1 MTERNRKPQAFTLA
15 EETPA
20 RGRRRSVREP
30 MSIPMSSVAFEQ
42 EPERNDIVAMPQ
54 PELARRGMKW
64 AGIFVAA
71 LGALISMAAGLAL
84 TQMIDDLFARSQVLG
99 WVGSGFLALAGLA
112 ALIVIL
118 REAFGLIR
126 LKRLVRLH
134 EDANRALTVQDRQAA
149 ARTIASLERIY
160 RGRPDV
166 RWGLDELKAHS
177 DPVMAPDDRIKM
189 AERDLMG
196 VLDEN
201 ALALIGRT
209 SRRLTLLTAITP
221 AAALDILFVAALNLR
236 MLREIATLYG
246 GRPGTLGTIRLA
258 RMVVSHL
265 AVTGGLALSDNLVQH
280 LIGRG
285 VLGRLSARFGE
296 GAVNGILTARIG
308 LAAIDLCRPLPFI
321 VRRKPSLSAF
331 IRHILA
337 LEPGAASREMA
348 GSAPHHDRQ
357 GRQART

>member
-1 MTERNRKPQAFTLA
+1 MSERNRKPQAFTLTEDA
-15 EETPA
+15 PA
-20 RGRRRSVREP
+20 RGRRKNVREP
-30 MSIPMSSVAFEQ
+30 KSIPLSSVTFEE
-42 EPERNDIVAMPQ
+42 EPEGNEIIAIQQ

-71 LGALISMAAGLAL
+71 LGALISLWAGLAL
-84 TQMIDDLFARSQVLG
+84 TQLIDDLFARSQIIG
-99 WVGSGFLALAGLA
+99 WVGAGFLALAALA

-134 EDANRALTVQDRQAA
+134 DDANRALTVKDRQAA

-160 RGRPDV
+160 RRRPDV
-166 RWGLDELKAHS
+166 RWGLDKLRAHS

-201 ALALIGRT
+201 ALALIGRA

-246 GRPGTLGTIRLA
+246 GRPGTLGTFKLA

-308 LAAIDLCRPLPFI
+308 LAAIDLCRPLPFV

-331 IRHILA
+331 IRQLLA
-337 LEPGAASREMA
+337 LEPAASRE
-348 GSAPHHDRQ
+348 
-357 GRQART
+357 

>member
-1 MTERNRKPQAFTLA
+1 MNERNRKPQAFTLA
-15 EETPA
+15 EDTPP
-20 RGRRRSVREP
+20 RSRRKNVREP
-30 MSIPMSSVAFEQ
+30 KNIPVSRVTFED
-42 EPERNDIVAMPQ
+42 EPEENEIVPVQQ
-54 PELARRGMKW
+54 PELARRGLKW
-64 AGIFVAA
+64 ASVLIAA
-71 LGALISMAAGLAL
+71 LGALISMSVGLAL
-84 TQMIDDLFARSQVLG
+84 TRMIDDLFSRSQVLG
-99 WVGSGFLALAGLA
+99 WVGTGFLALAGLA
-112 ALIVIL
+112 AMIIVL

-134 EDANRALTVQDRQAA
+134 DDANRAMTVKDRQAA
-149 ARTIASLERIY
+149 ARTIASLEHIY
-160 RGRPDV
+160 RERPDV
-166 RWGLDELKAHS
+166 RWGLDELRAHS
-177 DPVMAPDDRIKM
+177 EAMMAPDDRIKM

-201 ALALIGRT
+201 ALVLIGRT

-246 GRPGTLGTIRLA
+246 GRPGMLGTIKLA

-331 IRHILA
+331 IRQILA
-337 LEPGAASREMA
+337 LEPAATPREAAS
-348 GSAPHHDRQ
+348 
-357 GRQART
+357 

>member
-1 MTERNRKPQAFTLA
+1 MTERYRKPQAFTLA
-15 EETPA
+15 EDTPA
-20 RGRRRSVREP
+20 RGRRRNVREP
-30 MSIPMSSVAFEQ
+30 KSIPISSVAFEK
-42 EPERNDIVAMPQ
+42 EPEGNELIAVQQ
-54 PELARRGMKW
+54 PELVRRGTKW
-64 AGIFVAA
+64 AVIFVGS
-71 LGALISMAAGLAL
+71 LGVLISMSVGLAL
-84 TQMIDDLFARSQVLG
+84 THMIDDLFTRSQLLG
-99 WVGSGFLALAGLA
+99 WTGAALLALAGLA
-112 ALIVIL
+112 ALIIIL

-134 EDANRALTVQDRQAA
+134 EDANQALTVKDRQAA
-149 ARTIASLERIY
+149 ARIIASLERIY

-166 RWGLDELKAHS
+166 RWGLDELRAHS

-331 IRHILA
+331 IRQVLPQ
-337 LEPGAASREMA
+337 ETS
-348 GSAPHHDRQ
+348 SAPS
-357 GRQART
+357 GVQASET

>member
-15 EETPA
+15 EDTPA
-20 RGRRRSVREP
+20 RGRRRNVREP
-30 MSIPMSSVAFEQ
+30 KSIPISSVAFEE
-42 EPERNDIVAMPQ
+42 EPEGNEIIAVQR
-54 PELARRGMKW
+54 PELARRGTKW
-64 AGIFVAA
+64 AVIFVGA
-71 LGALISMAAGLAL
+71 LGALISISVGLAL
-84 TQMIDDLFARSQVLG
+84 TRMIDDLFIRSQVLG
-99 WVGSGFLALAGLA
+99 WIGAVLLALAGLA

-134 EDANRALTVQDRQAA
+134 DDANQALMVKDRQAA

-166 RWGLDELKAHS
+166 RWGLDELAAHS

-201 ALALIGRT
+201 VLALIGRA
-209 SRRLTLLTAITP
+209 SRRVTLLTAITP

-246 GRPGTLGTIRLA
+246 GRPGTLGTIKLA

-308 LAAIDLCRPLPFI
+308 LAAIDLCRPLPFA
-321 VRRKPSLSAF
+321 VRRRPSLSAF
-331 IRHILA
+331 IRQILPV
-337 LEPGAASREMA
+337 EA
-348 GSAPHHDRQ
+348 GSP
-357 GRQART
+357 GQAR

>member
-1 MTERNRKPQAFTLA
+1 MNERTRKPQAFTLA
-15 EETPA
+15 EEGAPA
-20 RGRRRSVREP
+20 QSRRKNLREP
-30 MSIPMSSVAFEQ
+30 RSISLSRVAFEE
-42 EPERNDIVAMPQ
+42 EPEQNAIVPVQQ
-54 PELARRGMKW
+54 PELAKRGFRW
-64 AGIFVAA
+64 AGVFLAA
-71 LGALISMAAGLAL
+71 LGVLIAMSVGLAL
-84 TQMIDDLFARSQVLG
+84 TQTVDDLFARSEVLG
-99 WVGSGFLALAGLA
+99 WVGTGFLVLAGLA

-118 REAFGLIR
+118 KEAFGLIR

-134 EDANRALTVQDRQAA
+134 DDANRAMTVKDRQAA
-149 ARTIASLERIY
+149 MRTITSLERMY
-160 RGRPDV
+160 RGRADV
-166 RWGLDELKAHS
+166 SWGLVELQKHS
-177 DPVMAPDDRIKM
+177 DAVMAPDDRIKM

-201 ALALIGRT
+201 ALGLIART

-246 GRPGTLGTIRLA
+246 GRPGTLGTIKLA

-265 AVTGGLALSDNLVQH
+265 AVTGGLALSDNLLQH

-308 LAAIDLCRPLPFI
+308 LAAIDLCRPLPFV
-321 VRRKPSLSAF
+321 VRRKPSLSVF
-331 IRHILA
+331 IRQILA
-337 LEPGAASREMA
+337 IEPAAPPREAAS
-348 GSAPHHDRQ
+348 
-357 GRQART
+357 